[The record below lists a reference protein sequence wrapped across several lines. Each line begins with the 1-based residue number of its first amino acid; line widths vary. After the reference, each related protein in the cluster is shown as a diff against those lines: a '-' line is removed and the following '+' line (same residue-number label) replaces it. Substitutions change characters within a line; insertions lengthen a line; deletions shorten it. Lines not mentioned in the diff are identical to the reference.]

1 MRGKPHIC
9 RVDQASRQTARSAW
23 TVRTQWREDDM
34 AGLRHA
40 QGAVLAAD
48 LSVGL
53 PSVAVMSPLPP
64 ADTLPSAAAVAAWPD
79 WPEPTDEEIDRWWA
93 ERVALEEGEP
103 PAAGDDDAAVVA
115 AAEAEPLSPALVAA
129 LESVDVR
136 GLDDAGLVS
145 AAVAWTRVRNL
156 ADAQVAAS
164 VAELHSRSSDV
175 GPVSAHR
182 LVAAEMGMALRLG
195 TGGADR
201 LVTTA
206 VELAKRLPATL
217 AAMRDGSMSWQKAA
231 TLADRTQVLDDAT
244 AAAVEARVLPHAA
257 ARTPA
262 LHAAAVRRTA
272 DRLDPASL
280 DERRRRAEATIA
292 LARTHLGD
300 GMGELFARLPSDELD
315 TIYLGA
321 DTYARRCKAA
331 GDARTLE
338 RLRVAALVQW
348 ASAFL
353 GYGDP
358 TATEP
363 PDDPDV
369 APPTRHGRPARV
381 RILTSLPTL
390 LGRSDAPGEL
400 ADSGALVPATT
411 IRSLASRGVVLRRLL
426 VDDDT
431 GELADLTHESFRLPA
446 ADGVQRPV
454 CHELAVVVR
463 LSELPALR
471 AELTDVP
478 PALRNLLDAPVTAET
493 LDATLDAYPVPVRL
507 AEFATTRERFPSN
520 PCAGESAASAG
531 DIDHIE
537 PVANGGRTTRDNLH
551 APTRR
556 WHLLRTHTGWR
567 VDRYADGTRGW
578 TSPLGRT
585 AVTRPHDY
593 RSVLDDD
600 P

>member
-1 MRGKPHIC
+1 ME
-9 RVDQASRQTARSAW
+9 Q
-23 TVRTQWREDDM
+23 
-34 AGLRHA
+34 L
-40 QGAVLAAD
+40 LATETPAF
-48 LSVGL
+48 VT
-53 PSVAVMSPLPP
+53 PP
-64 ADTLPSAAAVAAWPD
+64 GDGRRWPE

-93 ERVALEEGEP
+93 ERLAMEGDQAP
-103 PAAGDDDAAVVA
+103 DPADAAIVG
-115 AAEAEPLSPALVAA
+115 AAEGEPLSPTLVAA
-129 LESVDVR
+129 LASVDVR
-136 GLDDAGLVS
+136 RLDDAGLVS

-156 ADAQVAAS
+156 ADAQVATV
-164 VAELHSRSSDV
+164 VAALHERSADC

-182 LVAAEMGMALRLG
+182 LVAAEIGMALRLG

-201 LVTTA
+201 LVSTA

-217 AAMRDGSMSWQKAA
+217 TAMRDGSVSWQKAA
-231 TLADRTQVLDDAT
+231 TLADRTRLLDDIT

-262 LHAAAVRRTA
+262 LHAAAVRRAA

-280 DERRRRAEATIA
+280 DERRQRAEATIA
-292 LARTHLGD
+292 LVRSHLGD
-300 GMGELFARLPSDELD
+300 GMGELFATLPSDELD

-331 GDARTLE
+331 GDARTLD

-390 LGRSDAPGEL
+390 LGRADTPGEL

-411 IRSLASRGVVLRRLL
+411 IRSLASRGVVLRRIL

-454 CHELAVVVR
+454 CHALAIVVR

-478 PALRNLLDAPVTAET
+478 TAVRNLLDTPVTAEE
-493 LDATLDAYPVPVRL
+493 LDATPDANPAPARL
-507 AEFATTRERFPSN
+507 ADFAATRARFPSN

-531 DIDHIE
+531 DLDHIT
-537 PVANGGRTTRDNLH
+537 PIANGGRTIRDNLH

-567 VDRYADGTRGW
+567 VDRYADGTCRW

-585 AVTRPHDY
+585 TVTRPYDY
-593 RSVLDDD
+593 RSITDDD